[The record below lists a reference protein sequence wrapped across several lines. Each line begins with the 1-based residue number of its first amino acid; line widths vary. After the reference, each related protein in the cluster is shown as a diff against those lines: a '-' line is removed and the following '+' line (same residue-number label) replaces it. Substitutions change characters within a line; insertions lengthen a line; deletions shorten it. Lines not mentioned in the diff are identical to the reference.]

1 MLVVQGYFFSP
12 IFDEW
17 KIFLDVSTKLSAF
30 VKINSSFSHGIK
42 SWLTKQSCLDSWNT
56 DEASGLIIG
65 LIRSLNCFT
74 WAKCHAKYH
83 FYFQILK
90 YPWFQPGVGKYSINF
105 HIWLNLLLQE
115 NSYKI
120 CNETGFVFSFPDK
133 INFILGPTFSSACGL
148 IILLFLM
155 QKDFMKLITLC
166 MVVGQN
172 PSRTEPPSKNPPSDK
187 KKTDKTPPGQTPQDI
202 ILPG

>member
-1 MLVVQGYFFSP
+1 MLVVQLYFFSP

-17 KIFLDVSTKLSAF
+17 KIFSDESTKLSAF

-65 LIRSLNCFT
+65 FIRSLNCFT

-83 FYFQILK
+83 FYFQIVK
-90 YPWFQPGVGKYSINF
+90 YPWFQPGVGKYSITF

-155 QKDFMKLITLC
+155 QRDFMKLMLLRVLD
-166 MVVGQN
+166 MVHTDICHTCQN
-172 PSRTEPPSKNPPSDK
+172 PVLSTSA
-187 KKTDKTPPGQTPQDI
+187 TLT
-202 ILPG
+202 

>member
-17 KIFLDVSTKLSAF
+17 KIFSDESTKLSAF
-30 VKINSSFSHGIK
+30 VKINSSFSHGIL
-42 SWLTKQSCLDSWNT
+42 SRLTKQSCLDSWNT
-56 DEASGLIIG
+56 DEASGLIIA
-65 LIRSLNCFT
+65 LRRSLNCFT

-83 FYFQILK
+83 FYFQIVK
-90 YPWFQPGVGKYSINF
+90 YPWFQPGVGKYSITF

-155 QKDFMKLITLC
+155 QKDFMKLITLRK
-166 MVVGQN
+166 VVGQK
-172 PSRTEPPSKNPPSDK
+172 PPRTEPLGQNPPGK
-187 KKTDKTPPGQTPQDI
+187 NLPGQNPPDKI
-202 ILPG
+202 SPG